1 MPELT
6 IPLLEAEITRRLE
19 ELRLQ
24 GRDPYS
30 DYFNAMDD
38 GAKAALQGLLKW
50 KAFIKYP
57 EEAHIK
63 LMFDEAK
70 KMGCQ

>member
-1 MPELT
+1 MEINNNPLAPDISFGDIVRISDPEET
-6 IPLLEAEITRRLE
+6 
-19 ELRLQ
+19 
-24 GRDPYS
+24 
-30 DYFNAMDD
+30 DYFP
-38 GAKAALQGLLKW
+38 KILELVERKFKW